1 MAKLTWDA
9 PTEKTY
15 ETGLD
20 RGVLYLQ
27 DGTAVVWNGL
37 TAVTESSSRST
48 TPLYFDGK
56 KIKDV
61 VNLDEPKS
69 KLKAFTYP
77 DEFLDL
83 EGYSEYV
90 EGFSIAQQRNKKFSL
105 SYRTRVG
112 DGTTNDPI
120 GYKIHILYDL
130 IAIPSDKPY
139 TTTKASTDLVEF
151 EWDLIG
157 TAKKIPGYA
166 PTNTIV
172 ADTRTLDSTVVSWLE
187 DKLYGTVG
195 SDPDLPTI
203 EEVMAQICLAY
214 TLDVVDNGN
223 GTFDITGTSL
233 LGLTATSTEFTI
245 NNPNAVYVTETV
257 FSVSDP

>member
-1 MAKLTWDA
+1 MTKLTWDA

-37 TAVTESSSRST
+37 TAFTEKSGRSIS
-48 TPLYFDGK
+48 PLYFDGK
-56 KIKDV
+56 KIKDIV
-61 VNLDEPKS
+61 SVDEPKAT
-69 KLKAFTYP
+69 LKAFTYP

-90 EGFSIAQQRNKKFSL
+90 SGFSIAQQRNKRFSL

-120 GYKIHILYDL
+120 GYKIHIVYDL
-130 IAIPSDKPY
+130 IAIPSDKAY
-139 TTTKASTDLVEF
+139 ATVKGTTDPIEF
-151 EWDLIG
+151 EWDLTGI
-157 TAKKIPGYA
+157 TTKIPGHA

-172 ADTRTLDSTVVSWLE
+172 ADTRFLDSSVVDWLE
-187 DKLYGTVG
+187 DRLYGT
-195 SDPDLPTI
+195 SIAAPDLPTI

-223 GTFDITGTSL
+223 GTFDITGTSI
-233 LGLTATSTEFTI
+233 LGLTATSTDFSIE
-245 NNPNAVYVTETV
+245 NPNAVYVTSKV